1 MANPAEGQKTSNGL
15 SMWQSLYSVDSLL
28 IGPDF
33 TPDIWNLEQSGMWT
47 HYAKGTTR
55 EVDKKMLVLIPVTRF
70 SFPLRRRPRERAR
83 ILALERGN
91 MRATTAVWQEQCT
104 TLNSTVPSSPSHPA
118 PGSVQDKLLKT
129 VNFLDIT
136 HDSKIHTCF
145 KLWRHKFVGK
155 KFPPQTLA
163 VE

>member
-1 MANPAEGQKTSNGL
+1 MYKENWKKMANPAEGQKTSNGL

-91 MRATTAVWQEQCT
+91 MRATTAV
-104 TLNSTVPSSPSHPA
+104 
-118 PGSVQDKLLKT
+118 
-129 VNFLDIT
+129 
-136 HDSKIHTCF
+136 
-145 KLWRHKFVGK
+145 
-155 KFPPQTLA
+155 
-163 VE
+163 